1 MATQTNYIYNGN
13 GSELHENKIARGN
26 NISRKQFCT
35 KVKKN
40 RKKLVKKN
48 KQKKGYLNLNHF
60 KLLIKN

>member
-35 KVKKN
+35 KVKK
-40 RKKLVKKN
+40 
-48 KQKKGYLNLNHF
+48 KQKKTS
-60 KLLIKN
+60 KKKQTEKRLLKS